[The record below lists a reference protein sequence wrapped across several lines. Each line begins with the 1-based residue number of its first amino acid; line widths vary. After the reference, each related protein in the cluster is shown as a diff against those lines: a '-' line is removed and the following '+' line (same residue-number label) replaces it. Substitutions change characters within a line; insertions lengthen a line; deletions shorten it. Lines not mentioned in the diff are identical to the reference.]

1 MGTRL
6 DGDFNV
12 TLMLVLQVGER
23 KLQAGPA
30 PTFTSATW
38 EPPGTS
44 KGYEPGT
51 SGSYRPETTGAY
63 KSGTSG
69 VNKPGTSGYYK
80 PPVSS
85 SSTSKRTNK
94 PPTTTSSSEGGLLG
108 GSSVYL
114 TSMSNHASSVLP
126 AGGGGI
132 SSVTSLPS
140 SGGSLDGVTQA
151 PSSGNDGFNIFP
163 RGDPFA
169 KYFRGSAHV
178 SATTSGSGGAGGAT
192 FPASTSRLESMLER
206 ITSLG
211 SNGGDTIIR
220 PTPSTASVSGSSGF
234 VSGGNHAQITMA
246 TALHSNTLSCGSY
259 KPASAT
265 MVTRPGLSRG
275 LDPRLV
281 PDSMSQGMGTGSG
294 GMIPGSTASFLP
306 QKYLSQ

>member
-1 MGTRL
+1 
-6 DGDFNV
+6 
-12 TLMLVLQVGER
+12 MLVLQVGER

-30 PTFTSATW
+30 STFTSATW

-51 SGSYRPETTGAY
+51 SGSYEP
-63 KSGTSG
+63 GTSG
-69 VNKPGTSGYYK
+69 VNKPGTSGVNKPGTSGAYK

-85 SSTSKRTNK
+85 SSTYKRTNK
-94 PPTTTSSSEGGLLG
+94 PPTTSSSDGGLLG

-132 SSVTSLPS
+132 SSYGAVAQGPS
-140 SGGSLDGVTQA
+140 DNS
-151 PSSGNDGFNIFP
+151 DGFNIFP

-169 KYFRGSAHV
+169 KYLNGSAHV
-178 SATTSGSGGAGGAT
+178 SAMTSGSGGAGGAT
-192 FPASTSRLESMLER
+192 FPASQASTSRLESMLER

-211 SNGGDTIIR
+211 SNGGDTIVR

-259 KPASAT
+259 KPASVT
-265 MVTRPGLSRG
+265 MVTRSGLSGG

-281 PDSMSQGMGTGSG
+281 PDSMSQGMMGTGSG
-294 GMIPGSTASFLP
+294 GMIPGSAAPFLP

>member
-1 MGTRL
+1 MWRRL

-30 PTFTSATW
+30 STFTSATW

-44 KGYEPGT
+44 KGYKPGT
-51 SGSYRPETTGAY
+51 SGSYRPGTTGAY

-69 VNKPGTSGYYK
+69 VNKPGTSGSYE
-80 PPVSS
+80 PG
-85 SSTSKRTNK
+85 TNK
-94 PPTTTSSSEGGLLG
+94 PPITSSSEGGLLG

-126 AGGGGI
+126 AGGGGGI

-140 SGGSLDGVTQA
+140 SGGSLGAVAQE
-151 PSSGNDGFNIFP
+151 PSDSNDGFNIFP

-178 SATTSGSGGAGGAT
+178 SATTSGSGGADGAT

-246 TALHSNTLSCGSY
+246 TALHSSTLSCGSY